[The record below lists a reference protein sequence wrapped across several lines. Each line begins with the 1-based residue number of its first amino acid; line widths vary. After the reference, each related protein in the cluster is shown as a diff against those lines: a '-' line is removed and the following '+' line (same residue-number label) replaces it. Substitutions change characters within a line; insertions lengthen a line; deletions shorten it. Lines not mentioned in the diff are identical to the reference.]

1 MPQAFYEKFTFIPDW
16 RRRRYHAVRGH
27 DPHLHGRSRDST
39 LTVEP
44 RLCTPVPST
53 CGLSPRCCA
62 QMVNFMDS
70 KIGELVDALH
80 TKAMWDD
87 SILFF
92 SADKCVGARPLYCR
106 V

>member
-1 MPQAFYEKFTFIPDW
+1 
-16 RRRRYHAVRGH
+16 
-27 DPHLHGRSRDST
+27 
-39 LTVEP
+39 
-44 RLCTPVPST
+44 
-53 CGLSPRCCA
+53 
-62 QMVNFMDS
+62 MVNFMDS

-92 SADKCVGARPLYCR
+92 SADKCVRARPLYCR